1 MKKNFSLT
9 ENGLS
14 TSCILEKGIGNAVS
28 RLSFSKNRKELLWRQ
43 YTFFDKAPWKKN
55 VCLEFRMLLHS
66 DWIFWFCIKLGT
78 SFLNCSRF
86 LNLTRIQGTP
96 YTQKWEREINLMTV
110 NFLLCIHQEPICNCQ
125 KENSIIGLWEF
136 FNAEGGVEEE
146 VFYPSILLL
155 PFCLTQLC
163 KVCTTKTIIWFS
175 LPMLRVTLGS

>member
-1 MKKNFSLT
+1 MQSVDCLLVKTEKNFFEDSILFLT
-9 ENGLS
+9 KL
-14 TSCILEKGIGNAVS
+14 LE
-28 RLSFSKNRKELLWRQ
+28 
-43 YTFFDKAPWKKN
+43 KKN

-86 LNLTRIQGTP
+86 LNLTRIQGTH
-96 YTQKWEREINLMTV
+96 KMGREINLMTV

-163 KVCTTKTIIWFS
+163 KVQQKQSHDFHCQC
-175 LPMLRVTLGS
+175 